1 MIHASH
7 FHNQQYRKQ
16 GNHGTITDEEVLT
29 HEIMMRGYYSHDQ
42 DKMNASQ
49 IYALKRKTFSY
60 LDKTDV
66 RLKMPD
72 RIIIEKERDLDTNS
86 VLSETDKGIVREFY
100 YSCTESLSTHDNPS
114 VQNRTFVSLKPVNL
128 KPFYIKPYLTHERE
142 IKFAEKEVEKIQT
155 YGNFIKGV

>member
-1 MIHASH
+1 MQKSVTPKGNDDMTHASH
-7 FHNQQYRKQ
+7 FHNQQFRKQ

-29 HEIMMRGYYSHDQ
+29 HEIMMRDYYSHDQ

-49 IYALKRKTFSY
+49 IYALKRKTFPY

-72 RIIIEKERDLDTNS
+72 RIIIEKELDLDTNS

-100 YSCTESLSTHDNPS
+100 YSCRECLSTHDNSS
-114 VQNRTFVSLKPVNL
+114 VQNRTF
-128 KPFYIKPYLTHERE
+128 
-142 IKFAEKEVEKIQT
+142 
-155 YGNFIKGV
+155 FIFKA